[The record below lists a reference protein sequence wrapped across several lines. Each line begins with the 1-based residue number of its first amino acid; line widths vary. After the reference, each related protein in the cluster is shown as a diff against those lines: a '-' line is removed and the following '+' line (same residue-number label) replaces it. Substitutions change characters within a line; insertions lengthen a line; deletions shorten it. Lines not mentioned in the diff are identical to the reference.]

1 MENPSYKNEN
11 TERKYLKN
19 MQKSQ
24 FVKVKKSLL
33 ELQKDFLELKDRE
46 LKDREVKT
54 KRQTEEP
61 FLNQLLCLWMI

>member
-1 MENPSYKNEN
+1 
-11 TERKYLKN
+11 